1 MSRIVATCLLAA
13 AAFLAQPAFANE
25 NAVKQAFQ
33 TRFSELPVESVAKT
47 GMPGIYEVVAQGQI
61 FYVDEKVNYI
71 LRGVLFD
78 SRAPE
83 LRNLT
88 AERDAQIAAQSL
100 GKSQDIAIKRVKG
113 NGKRILYTFE
123 DPNCGYCKK
132 LQEELVKL
140 NNVTI
145 YTFLLPIVSPP
156 DSVEKSKAVW
166 CAKDRGKAWDDLMT
180 KGVVPNNAKTCDAP
194 IEKSI
199 QLAQRFGIRGTPAV
213 YLANGQQIGGY
224 LPLEKIEQ
232 ALSSPAS
239 K

>member
-1 MSRIVATCLLAA
+1 MLRVFVLCFLIVSAFFVPAA
-13 AAFLAQPAFANE
+13 SADEAAVRQGFQAKFPKM
-25 NAVKQAFQ
+25 AVE
-33 TRFSELPVESVAKT
+33 TVSKT
-47 GMPGIYEVVAQGQI
+47 PFPGIYEVLFNGQMV
-61 FYVDEKVNYI
+61 YTDEKVTFLFTGN
-71 LRGVLFD
+71 LFD
-78 SRAPE
+78 LREQPA
-83 LRNLT
+83 RNLT
-88 AERDAQIAAQSL
+88 EDRNNRLTASTLASSTSMAV
-100 GKSQDIAIKRVKG
+100 KRVKG
-113 NGKRILYTFE
+113 NGKRTLYTFE

-180 KGVVPNNAKTCDAP
+180 KGTVPSGAKNCDTP

-199 QLAQRFGIRGTPAV
+199 ELAQRFGVRGTPAI
-213 YLANGQQIGGY
+213 YLTNGQQIGGY
-224 LPLEKIEQ
+224 LPSDKIEQ
-232 ALSSPAS
+232 ALNSPTS

>member
-1 MSRIVATCLLAA
+1 MFRFFAICILTVAAIFSQAA
-13 AAFLAQPAFANE
+13 GANE
-25 NAVKQAFQ
+25 NAIRQAFQ
-33 TRFSELPVESVAKT
+33 SKFSEMPVESVAKT
-47 GMPGIYEVVAQGQI
+47 PVLGIWEVVAQGQI
-61 FYVDEKVNYI
+61 FYVDEKVNYVF
-71 LRGVLFD
+71 RGVLFD
-78 SRAPE
+78 SRTPE

-88 AERDAQIAAQSL
+88 AERDSQLASQAL
-100 GKSQDIAIKRVKG
+100 VKSQDLAIKRVKG
-113 NGKRILYTFE
+113 NGKRVFYTFE

-166 CAKDRGKAWDDLMT
+166 CAKDRGKAWEDLLS
-180 KGVVPNNAKTCDAP
+180 KGVTPGGSRTCDNP
-194 IEKSI
+194 IEKTV
-199 QLAQRFGIRGTPAV
+199 QLAQRFGVRGTPAI

-224 LPLEKIEQ
+224 LPLDRLEQ
-232 ALSSPAS
+232 ALNSV

>member
-1 MSRIVATCLLAA
+1 MFRFFAICILTVAAIFSPAA
-13 AAFLAQPAFANE
+13 GATE
-25 NAVKQAFQ
+25 NAIRQAFQ
-33 TRFSELPVESVAKT
+33 SKFAEMPVESVAKT
-47 GMPGIYEVVAQGQI
+47 PIAGIWEVVAQGQI
-61 FYVDEKVNYI
+61 FYVDEKVNYV

-78 SRAPE
+78 SRTPE

-88 AERDAQIAAQSL
+88 AERDSQLAALSL
-100 GKSQDIAIKRVKG
+100 VKSQDLAIKRVKG
-113 NGKRILYTFE
+113 NGKRVFYTFE

-166 CAKDRGKAWDDLMT
+166 CAKDRGKAWEDLLT
-180 KGVVPNNAKTCDAP
+180 KGVTPSGAKTCDNP
-194 IEKSI
+194 IEKTV
-199 QLAQRFGIRGTPAV
+199 QLAQRFGVRGTPAI
-213 YLANGQQIGGY
+213 YLPNGQQIGGY
-224 LPLEKIEQ
+224 LPLDKLEQ
-232 ALSSPAS
+232 ALNSA

>member
-1 MSRIVATCLLAA
+1 MSRIIASCLFAAVAL
-13 AAFLAQPAFANE
+13 FAQPAVAGE

-33 TRFSELPVESVAKT
+33 TRFAELPVESVAKT

-61 FYVDEKVNYI
+61 FYVDEKVNYV

-78 SRAPE
+78 SRNPE

-88 AERDAQIAAQSL
+88 AERDAQIVAQSL
-100 GKSQDIAIKRVKG
+100 SKSHDFAIKRVKG
-113 NGKRILYTFE
+113 NGRRTLYTFE
-123 DPNCGYCKK
+123 DPNCGYCRK

-166 CAKDRGKAWDDLMT
+166 CARDRGKAWDDLMSR
-180 KGVVPNNAKTCDAP
+180 GIVPGGSKTCDAP

-199 QLAQRFGIRGTPAV
+199 QLAQRFGVRGTPAV

-224 LPLEKIEQ
+224 LPLDKIEQ
-232 ALSSPAS
+232 ALNSVAS

>member
-1 MSRIVATCLLAA
+1 MSRIVVTCLLAA
-13 AAFLAQPAFANE
+13 AAFFAQSAVASE

-33 TRFSELPVESVAKT
+33 ARFSELPVESVAKT

-78 SRAPE
+78 SRTPE

-88 AERDAQIAAQSL
+88 AERDAQLAAQSL
-100 GKSQDIAIKRVKG
+100 IKSQDFAIKRVKG
-113 NGKRILYTFE
+113 NGKRTLYTFE

-180 KGVVPNNAKTCDAP
+180 RGVMPGGSKNCEVP
-194 IEKSI
+194 IEKSM
-199 QLAQRFGIRGTPAV
+199 QLAQRFGVRGTPAV

-224 LPLEKIEQ
+224 LPLDKIEQ
-232 ALSSPAS
+232 ALNSVSS

>member
-1 MSRIVATCLLAA
+1 MFRIFTICLLTAA
-13 AAFLAQPAFANE
+13 VVFSPAAGANE
-25 NAVKQAFQ
+25 NAIRQAFQ
-33 TRFSELPVESVAKT
+33 SKFAEMPVESVAKS
-47 GMPGIYEVVAQGQI
+47 PIAGIWEVVAQGQI
-61 FYVDEKVNYI
+61 FYVDEKVNYV

-78 SRAPE
+78 SKTPE

-88 AERDAQIAAQSL
+88 AEREAQLATQTLA
-100 GKSQDIAIKRVKG
+100 KSQDLAIKRVKG
-113 NGKRILYTFE
+113 SGKRILYTFE

-166 CAKDRGKAWDDLMT
+166 CAKDRGKAWDDLLS
-180 KGVVPNNAKTCDAP
+180 KGVVPGGSKTCDTP
-194 IEKSI
+194 IEKTV
-199 QLAQRFGIRGTPAV
+199 QLAQRFGVRGTPAI

-224 LPLEKIEQ
+224 LPLDKIEQ
-232 ALSSPAS
+232 ALNSV

>member
-1 MSRIVATCLLAA
+1 MSRIIAICLLASA
-13 AAFLAQPAFANE
+13 ALFTQPVAADE
-25 NAVKQAFQ
+25 NAVKRAFQ
-33 TRFSELPVESVAKT
+33 SRFAELPVESVAKT

-61 FYVDEKVNYI
+61 FYVDEKVNYV

-78 SRAPE
+78 SRTSE

-100 GKSQDIAIKRVKG
+100 SKAQDIAIKRVKG
-113 NGKRILYTFE
+113 NGKRTLYTFE

-180 KGVVPNNAKTCDAP
+180 KGVVPSGEKTCDTP

-199 QLAQRFGIRGTPAV
+199 QLAQRFGVRGTPAV
-213 YLANGQQIGGY
+213 YLTNGQHIGGY
-224 LPLEKIEQ
+224 LPVDKIEQ
-232 ALSSPAS
+232 ALNSVSS